1 MHGLKILW
9 HVLINL
15 LLMLIL
21 HLDVRSEYN
30 RCCTCT
36 HIILLYCYIES
47 VYPAVYCQLYIFTV
61 RHNKE
66 NPHNAD
72 KYLLSNV
79 FLTYYLMHT
88 GIENSCTSL
97 FICSNKSSYVFKKL
111 LAIVSLLV
119 FSSEN
124 GTAPKR
130 VKLWCA
136 AMQMDFS
143 LPCLKEGKAVTLP
156 PFSPGSLLSRQPPVK
171 THDHHSFSL
180 YHHNVPRPHRLT
192 ISYTLKFMTSS
203 QCRNWFSML
212 WFPFR
217 FWSLFWF
224 FLFLMAVGIWCA
236 EFLRSSITFDVMK
249 SDLMV
254 LKLHKADGP
263 VYDNKQGNTEIL
275 YYLQNYYRSLFP
287 L

>member
-1 MHGLKILW
+1 MW
-9 HVLINL
+9 DQNTTDVVL
-15 LLMLIL
+15 
-21 HLDVRSEYN
+21 V
-30 RCCTCT
+30 
-36 HIILLYCYIES
+36 HILYCYIVIS
-47 VYPAVYCQLYIFTV
+47 SLFTLQFIVNFTFSQLDITKKTLIMQTNIYFQMCF
-61 RHNKE
+61 
-66 NPHNAD
+66 
-72 KYLLSNV
+72 LL
-79 FLTYYLMHT
+79 YHLMHT

-124 GTAPKR
+124 GTAPER

-180 YHHNVPRPHRLT
+180 YHQNVPRPHHLT

-224 FLFLMAVGIWCA
+224 FFIFDGSGNMMCWIFALFNYIWCHEVRFDGA
-236 EFLRSSITFDVMK
+236 QTAQSRWSSIW
-249 SDLMV
+249 
-254 LKLHKADGP
+254 
-263 VYDNKQGNTEIL
+263 Q
-275 YYLQNYYRSLFP
+275 
-287 L
+287 

>member
-9 HVLINL
+9 RVLINL

-47 VYPAVYCQLYIFTV
+47 FTLQFIVNYTFSQLDITKKTLIMQTNIYFQMCF
-61 RHNKE
+61 
-66 NPHNAD
+66 
-72 KYLLSNV
+72 LL
-79 FLTYYLMHT
+79 YHLMHT

-217 FWSLFWF
+217 FWSIFWF

>member
-1 MHGLKILW
+1 MRDQNTTNV
-9 HVLINL
+9 VL
-15 LLMLIL
+15 
-21 HLDVRSEYN
+21 V
-30 RCCTCT
+30 
-36 HIILLYCYIES
+36 HILYCYIVLFKSSLEFIVS
-47 VYPAVYCQLYIFTV
+47 YTFSQFDITKKTLIMQTNIYFQMCFLLY
-61 RHNKE
+61 H
-66 NPHNAD
+66 
-72 KYLLSNV
+72 
-79 FLTYYLMHT
+79 LMHT

-111 LAIVSLLV
+111 LVIVSLLV

-224 FLFLMAVGIWCA
+224 FFIFDGSGNMMCWIFALFNYIWCHEVRFDGA
-236 EFLRSSITFDVMK
+236 QTAQSRWSSIW
-249 SDLMV
+249 
-254 LKLHKADGP
+254 
-263 VYDNKQGNTEIL
+263 Q
-275 YYLQNYYRSLFP
+275 
-287 L
+287 